1 MRTTGFRKQQRG
13 VSIMGLLT
21 VLVIVI
27 VLALFGM
34 KVIPSILE
42 YRTAKAA
49 IQAVAR
55 SGVTNAA
62 DARRGFDNRAAI
74 DNVGSLTSKDLE
86 ITREGNEV
94 VIAFAYRKEIPLFT
108 GVGLYLD
115 FAANSKE

>member
-21 VLVIVI
+21 VLAIVI

-55 SGVTNAA
+55 SGVTNAN
-62 DARRGFDNRAAI
+62 DARRGFENRAAI
-74 DNVGSLTSKDLE
+74 DNVGSLTAKDLE
-86 ITREGNEV
+86 ITREGNQL

-108 GVGLYLD
+108 GVALVIDYT
-115 FAANSKE
+115 ASTAQ